1 MVAKDFHCKK
11 ARFPPN
17 FGWGFRSCPRCPRIT
32 SWLRSFGTSS
42 FHKKVEYAVC
52 TQRLD
57 FQPQKVLDWALTFFH
72 FFLPRW
78 VDELGHE
85 GRREVENQQE
95 PFVCFR
101 WFFTFY
107 HGKSPHITTRVLVL
121 NIFYVHP
128 YLGRWSNLTHFF
140 QNGLVQPPT
149 RPLFW
154 GIFSWCLLAT
164 TFFANKSKDLI
175 AHLLLQTLDPV
186 TPDLKLL
193 IQERLKENYQILD
206 DSKESENW
214 QLLRFHNLPNHIWGT
229 GFIYLP

>member
-1 MVAKDFHCKK
+1 MRIFSPTKTNGETGKPSGLKEGGLRTSIVK
-11 ARFPPN
+11 RPESTN
-17 FGWGFRSCPRCPRIT
+17 FGWSFRILRCPRIT

-57 FQPQKVLDWALTFFH
+57 FQPQKILDWALTFFH

-85 GRREVENQQE
+85 GRREVKNQQE

-107 HGKSPHITTRVLVL
+107 HGKSPHITTRVMVS

-128 YLGRWSNLTHFF
+128 YLGRWSNLT
-140 QNGLVQPPT
+140 
-149 RPLFW
+149 
-154 GIFSWCLLAT
+154 I
-164 TFFANKSKDLI
+164 
-175 AHLLLQTLDPV
+175 
-186 TPDLKLL
+186 
-193 IQERLKENYQILD
+193 
-206 DSKESENW
+206 
-214 QLLRFHNLPNHIWGT
+214 
-229 GFIYLP
+229 